1 MLCRY
6 VRACGHTRACGNLGA
21 NEVRS
26 LMDLC
31 VRSACVQGY
40 FEPVTRV
47 RSHLKFFDV
56 FKHFP
61 KYYQKKIWLEARNLL
76 IAEFRNNLDLNVR
89 QETEEEI
96 IESDDEDSFLPKK
109 KPRTNENPIK
119 IVDDYL
125 RSDCQELSL
134 LKAMPIL
141 EKLFRKYNTSLPSS
155 APVERMF
162 SSAGGIF
169 TKRRHQLSDEHF
181 EMQLLLRINQKF
193 WKN

>member
-1 MLCRY
+1 M
-6 VRACGHTRACGNLGA
+6 
-21 NEVRS
+21 
-26 LMDLC
+26 
-31 VRSACVQGY
+31 
-40 FEPVTRV
+40 RV
-47 RSHLKFFDV
+47 
-56 FKHFP
+56 
-61 KYYQKKIWLEARNLL
+61 

-134 LKAMPIL
+134 LKTMPIL

-162 SSAGGIF
+162 SSAGWIF
-169 TKRRHQLSDEHF
+169 TKPRHQLSDEHF
-181 EMQLLLRINQKF
+181 EMQLLLKESI
-193 WKN
+193 KNSGKIEIEII

>member
-1 MLCRY
+1 MSEDL
-6 VRACGHTRACGNLGA
+6 HFM
-21 NEVRS
+21 NEEKR
-26 LMDLC
+26 
-31 VRSACVQGY
+31 
-40 FEPVTRV
+40 
-47 RSHLKFFDV
+47 
-56 FKHFP
+56 
-61 KYYQKKIWLEARNLL
+61 LEARNLL
-76 IAEFRNNLDLNVR
+76 IAEVRNNLDVNVR

-119 IVDDYL
+119 IVNDYL
-125 RSDCQELSL
+125 GSDCQDFSL
-134 LKAMPIL
+134 LKTMPVI

-181 EMQLLLRINQKF
+181 EMQLLLRMNQNF